1 VTGPAVPVTQDGP
14 DPSMQRPAGHSIGR
28 AAALIAAL
36 TIVARM
42 LGLVRTI
49 VFSQT
54 VGAGCLGTAYNTANL
69 VPNIIYDI
77 VLGGALTSIMVP
89 VLARPAAK
97 AAGDPQA
104 AHEVSQ
110 TSSALLT
117 WTVLILVPASVVIAA
132 VAGPLAGLLNPHNPH
147 GGCAPHQQS
156 LVHVTGSMLAVFAPQ
171 IVFYGLA
178 VVLYGILQAHRR
190 FAAPAL
196 APVISSLVVIT
207 AYAVFVPL
215 GGGFKTRSNLAGL
228 PLSAELVLS
237 VGTTVGVAALVLTA
251 LVPAWRLHIRV
262 RPTLRFPAGVGPR
275 VGGLAVYGIAAL
287 IAEDLSALVVVLL
300 ANGRGSQGA
309 LVLYGYGW
317 QFFEA
322 AYAVL
327 AISIAV
333 SAFPLL
339 STRDGPDF
347 DETAASSTR
356 AVLLLSLAGTAL
368 LIAAANPAAH
378 FMQTTSAQVPQ
389 LAAGFRLFALGLTG
403 YGLVACLS
411 RVLLA
416 VGRTAVTA
424 IIVAGGWVLVI
435 AADVALVLVAPPR
448 MVVAM
453 LALGNSVGLS
463 AAGAALLAAVRRVRG
478 GAALR
483 GMLRTVVSGLAA
495 ATAGAG
501 LGTAV
506 GLVLPTVGRAEAAG
520 SAVVAALCALA
531 AFALVAYFLGGG
543 ELRAAV
549 AAARAAVAGQGG
561 RPPGTPR
568 EAPQ

>member
-1 VTGPAVPVTQDGP
+1 VTGPAVPVTQGGP
-14 DPSMQRPAGHSIGR
+14 DPSMQRSAGQGIGR

-36 TIVARM
+36 TILARL
-42 LGLVRTI
+42 LGLVRTL

-89 VLARPAAK
+89 VLARPAAR
-97 AAGDPQA
+97 AAADPQA
-104 AHEVSQ
+104 ADEVSQ

-132 VAGPLAGLLNPHNPH
+132 VADPLASLLSPHNPG
-147 GGCAPHQQS
+147 GGCALHQQS

-190 FAAPAL
+190 FGAPAL

-215 GGGFKTRSNLAGL
+215 GSGFKTSRDLAGL

-237 VGTTVGVAALVLTA
+237 VGTTAGVAALVLTA

-262 RPTLRFPAGVGPR
+262 RPTLRFPAGVGR
-275 VGGLAVYGIAAL
+275 RAGGLAVYGVAAL
-287 IAEDLSALVVVLL
+287 LAQDLSSLVVVLL
-300 ANGRGSQGA
+300 ANGRGSAGA
-309 LVLYGYGW
+309 LVLYSYGW

-333 SAFPLL
+333 SAFPAL
-339 STRDGPDF
+339 STRVGTAF
-347 DETAASSTR
+347 DETAAGATR
-356 AVLLLSLAGTAL
+356 AVLLLSFGGTAL
-368 LIAAANPAAH
+368 LIAVAIPAAH
-378 FMQTTSAQVPQ
+378 FMQTYSPQVPQ
-389 LAAGFRLFALGLTG
+389 LASGFVLFALGLAG

-416 VGRTAVTA
+416 AGQTTATAV
-424 IIVAGGWVLVI
+424 IVAGGWFLVIVADVVLVS
-435 AADVALVLVAPPR
+435 VATASS
-448 MVVAM
+448 VVAM
-453 LALGNSVGLS
+453 LALGNSIGLT
-463 AAGAALLAAVRRVRG
+463 AAGAALLAAVRRSRG
-478 GAALR
+478 VAALR
-483 GMLRTVVSGLAA
+483 GTLRTIVSGLAA

-501 LGTAV
+501 AGTAV
-506 GLVLPTVGRAEAAG
+506 AVVLPTAGRAQAAG
-520 SAVVAALCALA
+520 AAVLA
-531 AFALVAYFLGGG
+531 VLVALVAFGLVAYVLDAG

-549 AAARAAVAGQGG
+549 ASARAAAAGLGG

-568 EAPQ
+568 EAPR

>member
-1 VTGPAVPVTQDGP
+1 VTGPAAPVTRDGP
-14 DPSMQRPAGHSIGR
+14 DPSTQRPTGHDIGR

-36 TIVARM
+36 TIVARL
-42 LGLVRTI
+42 LGLVRTL

-69 VPNIIYDI
+69 VPNIVYDI

-89 VLARPAAK
+89 VLARPAAR
-97 AAGDPQA
+97 AAADPQA
-104 AHEVSQ
+104 ADEVSQ

-117 WTVLILVPASVVIAA
+117 WTVLILVPASVIIAA
-132 VAGPLAGLLNPHNPH
+132 VAGPLAGVLNPHNPG
-147 GGCAPHQQS
+147 GGCAVHQRS
-156 LVHVTGSMLAVFAPQ
+156 LVHVTGSMVAVFAPQ
-171 IVFYGLA
+171 IVLYGLA

-215 GGGFKTRSNLAGL
+215 GGGFKTSRDLAGL

-237 VGTTVGVAALVLTA
+237 VGTTAGVAALVLTA
-251 LVPAWRLHIRV
+251 LVPAWRLRIRV
-262 RPTLRFPAGVGPR
+262 RPTLRFPPGVGR
-275 VGGLAVYGIAAL
+275 RAGGLAVYGIAAL
-287 IAEDLSALVVVLL
+287 VTQDLSALVVVLL
-300 ANGRGSQGA
+300 ANGRGSEGA

-333 SAFPLL
+333 SAFPAL
-339 STRDGPDF
+339 STREGTEF
-347 DETAASSTR
+347 DETAAGATR

-368 LIAAANPAAH
+368 LIAVAIPAAH
-378 FMQTTSAQVPQ
+378 FLHTYSSQIPQ
-389 LAAGFRLFALGLTG
+389 LASGFALFALGLAG

-416 VGRTAVTA
+416 AGQTAVTA

-435 AADVALVLVAPPR
+435 AADVVLVSVASGSS
-448 MVVAM
+448 VVAM
-453 LALGNSVGLS
+453 LALGNSIGLT

-478 GAALR
+478 AAALR
-483 GMLRTVVSGLAA
+483 GTLRTVVSGLAA

-501 LGTAV
+501 AGTAV
-506 GLVLPTVGRAEAAG
+506 AVVLPTAGRAEAAG
-520 SAVVAALCALA
+520 SAVAAALCALA
-531 AFALVAYFLGGG
+531 AFALVAYFLDGG
-543 ELRAAV
+543 ELRAAIV
-549 AAARAAVAGQGG
+549 RARGVV
-561 RPPGTPR
+561 PR
-568 EAPQ
+568 

>member
-1 VTGPAVPVTQDGP
+1 MTGPAVPVTQDGP
-14 DPSMQRPAGHSIGR
+14 DPSMQRPAGHNIGR

-42 LGLVRTI
+42 LGLVRTL

-54 VGAGCLGTAYNTANL
+54 VGAGCLGTAYSTANL
-69 VPNIIYDI
+69 VPNIVYDI

-89 VLARPAAK
+89 VLARPAARS
-97 AAGDPQA
+97 AADPQA
-104 AHEVSQ
+104 AGEVNQ

-117 WTVLILVPASVVIAA
+117 WTVLILVPLSVVIAA
-132 VAGPLAGLLNPHNPH
+132 VSGPLAGLLNPHNP
-147 GGCAPHQQS
+147 GVGCAAHHQSQ
-156 LVHVTGSMLAVFAPQ
+156 VNVTASMIAVFAPQ

-178 VVLYGILQAHRR
+178 VVMYGILQAHRR

-215 GGGFKTRSNLAGL
+215 GGGFKTSMDLAGL

-237 VGTTVGVAALVLTA
+237 VGTTAGVAALVLTA

-262 RPTLRFPAGVGPR
+262 RPTLRFPPGVGR
-275 VGGLAVYGIAAL
+275 RAGGLAVYGIAAL
-287 IAEDLSALVVVLL
+287 IAQDVSSLVVVLL
-300 ANGRGSQGA
+300 ANGRGSEGA

-333 SAFPLL
+333 SAFPAL
-339 STRDGPDF
+339 STREGTEF
-347 DETAASSTR
+347 DETAASATR
-356 AVLLLSLAGTAL
+356 AVLLLTLGGTAL
-368 LIAAANPAAH
+368 LIAVAIPAAH
-378 FMQTTSAQVPQ
+378 FMRTYSPQIPQ
-389 LAAGFRLFALGLTG
+389 LAAGFALFALGLVG

-416 VGRTAVTA
+416 AGRTAVTA

-435 AADVALVLVAPPR
+435 AADLVLVSVASASS
-448 MVVAM
+448 VVAV
-453 LALGNSVGLS
+453 LALGNSIGLT
-463 AAGAALLAAVRRVRG
+463 AAGAALLVAVRRIRG
-478 GAALR
+478 GAAL
-483 GMLRTVVSGLAA
+483 GGTLRTVVSGLAA

-501 LGTAV
+501 AGTAV
-506 GLVLPTVGRAEAAG
+506 AIVMPTAGRAESAG
-520 SAVVAALCALA
+520 SAAVAGICALA
-531 AFALVAYFLGGG
+531 TFALVAYLLDRG
-543 ELRAAV
+543 ELRAAI
-549 AAARAAVAGQGG
+549 AKARAAVL
-561 RPPGTPR
+561 R
-568 EAPQ
+568 